1 MDGLEWA
8 RKCIPPPQPQFDSR
22 TVQPKAN
29 RYTDYAI
36 TAMMMMMM
44 MMMVIIIIIIIIII
58 TEMTVMMT
66 NNDYTHYFESSFVLP
81 VFFFVSIHVEHLT

>member
-44 MMMVIIIIIIIIII
+44 MMMVIIIIIIIII